1 MTDMKTLPLS
11 EAKAQLSKLVDAVA
25 ARDESVVITR
35 NGRPAA
41 IMVSPDEFESWQATI
56 ELLQDPA
63 AMASIR
69 RGLRNLAKGRILSD
83 QEIEELF
90 GLAPGEAQ
98 TGART
103 RRGRRPAGR
112 NDRSQ

>member
-1 MTDMKTLPLS
+1 MKTLPLS
-11 EAKAQLSKLVDAVA
+11 QAKAQLSKLVDAVA
-25 ARDESVVITR
+25 ARDAQVAITR

-56 ELLQDPA
+56 EIMQDPA

-69 RGLRNLAKGRILSD
+69 RGLRNLEEGRILSD
-83 QEIEELF
+83 REIERLF

-112 NDRSQ
+112 HDRSR